1 MDKQAGIGYI
11 EMIVVIAIIAIL
23 AGVTMVR
30 LVPTKRTNELEGA
43 ANLVQS
49 AVVEAREKAYSPKPS
64 VLVDQ
69 PSDIYGYGVKLKLDS
84 GANQE
89 FSLFKDK
96 VNTGTPSNQGKW
108 SAEDEILTTYK
119 FLDSNISNV
128 IFKKFIKDGIDDTNL
143 GDRSIVFQTSELTS
157 TRKIYFD
164 GVSSF
169 STVSIVLQNA
179 QDISQTKRVT
189 INFKSGEAKVE

>member
-1 MDKQAGIGYI
+1 
-11 EMIVVIAIIAIL
+11 MIVVIAIIAIL